1 MPSSLEH
8 KLRQNKRPI
17 GWEDLLSMVIDDTCP
32 PGVVARFQHAFRA
45 KPQRA
50 DVLLIRARR
59 FKKERIELL
68 PVLYERLEE
77 QNILELKGGS
87 HSVAVWD
94 PTILLGYACQHS
106 IAEWE
111 REKKRRAKLETL
123 GHKLPP
129 QVPAI
134 IKLIFLAPRMT
145 LACHEGVLRRQG
157 LLRPVHEG
165 VWEGEMAGFPLVFL
179 ETEVLWPRGGGNTLL
194 QVNTF
199 SGDEAAVRK
208 QMTEEEELI
217 YNRVR
222 EFVDESVETLEE
234 ELMKTVSQKIRERDQ
249 EFRQRMLT
257 RYTVEERLQGLGAEE
272 RLQGLNPED
281 VLRQY
286 DAQER
291 LQGLKA
297 EERLQGLNPREVL
310 AALAHR
316 LSLDELRNLLQA
328 NLTDGPLKA

>member
-1 MPSSLEH
+1 
-8 KLRQNKRPI
+8 
-17 GWEDLLSMVIDDTCP
+17 
-32 PGVVARFQHAFRA
+32 
-45 KPQRA
+45 
-50 DVLLIRARR
+50 
-59 FKKERIELL
+59 
-68 PVLYERLEE
+68 
-77 QNILELKGGS
+77 
-87 HSVAVWD
+87 
-94 PTILLGYACQHS
+94 
-106 IAEWE
+106 
-111 REKKRRAKLETL
+111 
-123 GHKLPP
+123 
-129 QVPAI
+129 
-134 IKLIFLAPRMT
+134 MT

-257 RYTVEERLQGLGAEE
+257 RYTVEERLQGLNAEERLQGLRAEE

-286 DAQER
+286 DA
-291 LQGLKA
+291 K
-297 EERLQGLNPREVL
+297 ERLQGLNPREVL
-310 AALAHR
+310 AALARH